1 MYEPTTMWKR
11 IGPHSWRWEVRCNGE
26 FVQGSVESTKQA
38 AKSAANRVKNEIVC
52 NLNPNNETGQGE
64 PQIDIQILPPNVNA
78 VISCGY
84 MDFFE
89 IINPFNDEIEHFTS
103 DEISENSLAWLVG
116 LCFYDSSETERVELL
131 IAQLKVWGIYRGGEN
146 ENEIKNIYHLEQSQ
160 IEIILAKS
168 WHHISLRKIMEEDEN
183 GNIQEVLQWYF
194 EV

>member
-1 MYEPTTMWKR
+1 M
-11 IGPHSWRWEVRCNGE
+11 
-26 FVQGSVESTKQA
+26 
-38 AKSAANRVKNEIVC
+38 
-52 NLNPNNETGQGE
+52 
-64 PQIDIQILPPNVNA
+64 
-78 VISCGY
+78 
-84 MDFFE
+84 
-89 IINPFNDEIEHFTS
+89 
-103 DEISENSLAWLVG
+103 
-116 LCFYDSSETERVELL
+116 ELL